1 MRTFN
6 SSNAESQKGKIYKL
20 FGRKLLQW
28 TNVWNNIK
36 EKVMS
41 ENNDDIDSK
50 ILIYFLDSFSH
61 SIHNQEQE
69 IDKQIGHDDNDYL
82 RDDQELIWCSNF
94 NALLVKRQQN
104 RRIVAQQRLIEQQEY
119 HVRNDDS
126 DNDDDDNI

>member
-6 SSNAESQKGKIYKL
+6 SSNADTQKGKIYKL

-36 EKVMS
+36 EKVVS
-41 ENNDDIDSK
+41 ENNGDIDNK

-69 IDKQIGHDDNDYL
+69 NDNDDNDYL

-94 NALLVKRQQN
+94 NALLVKRQQH
-104 RRIVAQQRLIEQQEY
+104 RRTVAQQRLIEQQEY
-119 HVRNDDS
+119 QREK
-126 DNDDDDNI
+126 NDDDDDDENDDNDI